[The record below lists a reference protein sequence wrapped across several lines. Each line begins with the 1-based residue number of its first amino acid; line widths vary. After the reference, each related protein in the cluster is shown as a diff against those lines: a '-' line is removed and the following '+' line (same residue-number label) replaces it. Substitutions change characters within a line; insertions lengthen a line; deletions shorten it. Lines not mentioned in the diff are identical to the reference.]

1 MEQLGAS
8 YFQGS
13 YIQGGRQVSGT
24 LADNSALRDACER
37 IERIEKVIDGTY
49 PLATGDICQPCLYDV
64 SRRVDRHMREENRV
78 KKAYDNV
85 LEQSS
90 GEASHNVPKAVPSS
104 TSRAIDQYLQSVDL
118 AHLIAASEDL
128 ARDIQQLEDDER
140 RLSEQDTVNW
150 KERGNLLHLL
160 SQQSLEEANLEYHL
174 CRYEQ
179 TLPRLHMLL
188 DASGHELNYLLI
200 QKRQNTSKNIPLPIS
215 LSPLFD
221 PVQVYRSQYGILNGR
236 RLAYVEQPQCKL
248 MWDEINA
255 SWSNL
260 ATVLLCIRNSRHLP
274 SGIHLQKTQNL
285 LYQALCADGVS
296 NTNVNNAHNQPSFNV
311 QPVYEY
317 THILQLR
324 PFIDHTLLQVH
335 CTRTH
340 SINHTDAHNNNN
352 HPHYYAHNTHKRT
365 DNNTN
370 QHSANQKETATRE
383 FVLHLEGGVHS
394 AAQEKERS
402 KSRPLSGYDDASST
416 NREYRTSVLTLAC
429 AVVGTILEI
438 HYECKE
444 DANSTGKPPSKH
456 SPARSTFTENNI
468 YNDNMLQCVTVLD
481 SPFDGLLRDLACVL
495 ITIGDQLS
503 FAVPQHTIHPRT
515 LYTSTI
521 GHTSRAYLTSNGFTI
536 NSIYPATNEK
546 NSPSTETV
554 NVDIVNASTL
564 ASSVL
569 ANSTLLR
576 TTLFDSVAY
585 FGAYTGIMGPTTAA
599 PTTTVDNSNSR
610 TNNIIQ
616 TNHYTNTSTRPGA
629 GEFTPPRQVV
639 STANS
644 PVKPSERVA
653 YDTIN
658 SLSNPSTPH
667 IADPDS
673 PDNHPSSSNNLME
686 KYQREV
692 QLLQEYKQYCV
703 QTNTKCDI
711 YSALLVCSEVELR
724 EVEVMQKL
732 VIDLMNTLSKN
743 FRPSV

>member
-37 IERIEKVIDGTY
+37 IERIEKVIDGNY
-49 PLATGDICQPCLYDV
+49 PLARDICQPCLYDV
-64 SRRVDRHMREENRV
+64 SRKVDRHIREANRV
-78 KKAYDNV
+78 KKAYDDV

-90 GEASHNVPKAVPSS
+90 GAHKIPKAVPSS

-140 RLSEQDTVNW
+140 RLSKQESTSCV
-150 KERGNLLHLL
+150 ERRKLLHLL
-160 SQQSLEEANLEYHL
+160 SQQSLEEADLEYQL

-188 DASGHELNYLLI
+188 DASGLELNYLQQ
-200 QKRQNTSKNIPLPIS
+200 QKRQNISNNMPIS

-248 MWDEINA
+248 MWGEINA

-260 ATVLLCIRNSRHLP
+260 ATMLLCIRNSRRLP
-274 SGIHLQKTQNL
+274 NGVHLQKAHNL
-285 LYQALCADGVS
+285 LYQALCADITS
-296 NTNVNNAHNQPSFNV
+296 HNQPSSSI
-311 QPVYEY
+311 QPVYQY
-317 THILQLR
+317 THILHLR

-340 SINHTDAHNNNN
+340 SINHTDMHNTNNN
-352 HPHYYAHNTHKRT
+352 PHYYAHSTHKPT
-365 DNNTN
+365 VNNTN
-370 QHSANQKETATRE
+370 LHSANQKETATRE

-402 KSRPLSGYDDASST
+402 KSRPLSGYDDTSST
-416 NREYRTSVLTLAC
+416 NREYRTAVLTLAC

-438 HYECKE
+438 HYENRE
-444 DANSTGKPPSKH
+444 DTNSIGKPSSKH
-456 SPARSTFTENNI
+456 SPARSTFTEEKI
-468 YNDNMLQCVTVLD
+468 YKDNMLQGVTLLD
-481 SPFDGLLRDLACVL
+481 SLFDGLLRDLACAL

-503 FAVPQHTIHPRT
+503 FAVPQHTTHPRT
-515 LYTSTI
+515 MYTSNI
-521 GHTSRAYLTSNGFTI
+521 GHTSRANLTSNGFTI
-536 NSIYPATNEK
+536 NTINSTYPATNDK

-599 PTTTVDNSNSR
+599 PTTTVDNN
-610 TNNIIQ
+610 TNNK
-616 TNHYTNTSTRPGA
+616 TNNNNYANNYPNPNTSTRPGA
-629 GEFTPPRQVV
+629 GEFTPPRRVV
-639 STANS
+639 STTNS
-644 PVKPSERVA
+644 PMKPSERVA
-653 YDTIN
+653 YDTI
-658 SLSNPSTPH
+658 SSPSNPDTPH
-667 IADPDS
+667 IADSDS
-673 PDNHPSSSNNLME
+673 PDNHTSSNTTVE
-686 KYQREV
+686 KYQRKV
-692 QLLQEYKQYCV
+692 QLLQEYKYYCV

-743 FRPSV
+743 FHPSV